1 MRDVL
6 AALQALQEHQE
17 SSVDVVPKPPIP
29 DEIYAVW
36 FVGPRN
42 LYHWLFEEVEE
53 GFFIVS
59 EHKSSNTAPN
69 TTSSSSTTT
78 SSSTNTH
85 LTAQQESALTLATQ
99 PRHISRTL
107 CTEQPIVVTC
117 AEGAGAELHEWD
129 ANLVSVKP
137 VAHILDARKLLGAIT
152 EQGLRLEYP
161 IFVAVPA
168 GIKNR
173 KHSGRGAAVKKQEAE
188 QQESEDIF
196 AGHTMDSG
204 GLSTTC
210 GERETKGVA
219 FLGLRTLAPGDE
231 NHRPALFAQGLHVL
245 ETFDVSATQTLPYG
259 RIHLPTLLG
268 PSERDEVEVT
278 ARFELVSHRVHNG
291 HNLRWARGPFCA
303 LDLTFTLLPEGNL
316 FPLQYPG
323 TWEAVVHVRGESEDD
338 AAWPQIRL
346 LKYLLSMV
354 SLLEAEKT
362 GKGVAA
368 GEAGSSPVT
377 KRARLVTG
385 GEEIGEAVD
394 ITRSRQGQR
403 VRETAASGVAESAA
417 EMGRGGTAFPTSSS
431 ESAAT
436 SSSSSISSE
445 PLVPLDMEAFLKTA
459 AYADDDFVDLLWQF
473 LAKHLAYATA
483 ASMGE
488 LKASLGSSAGGG
500 KQKRVR
506 Q

>member
-323 TWEAVVHVRGESEDD
+323 TWEAVVLTEIEFVFVSKRFECGLCGDG
-338 AAWPQIRL
+338 I
-346 LKYLLSMV
+346 LLSTLIARSQRRQRC
-354 SLLEAEKT
+354 SLLIPMA
-362 GKGVAA
+362 
-368 GEAGSSPVT
+368 SW
-377 KRARLVTG
+377 
-385 GEEIGEAVD
+385 
-394 ITRSRQGQR
+394 TR
-403 VRETAASGVAESAA
+403 
-417 EMGRGGTAFPTSSS
+417 
-431 ESAAT
+431 
-436 SSSSSISSE
+436 I
-445 PLVPLDMEAFLKTA
+445 
-459 AYADDDFVDLLWQF
+459 LL
-473 LAKHLAYATA
+473 
-483 ASMGE
+483 
-488 LKASLGSSAGGG
+488 
-500 KQKRVR
+500 
-506 Q
+506 